1 MKYSYLNKAFNKEE
15 IIEIN
20 KLINQNLSNGKDFP
34 AEKATKTSQ
43 VKFVKWVDVRNKL
56 WKLADF
62 ALDSNEN
69 IFGYDLYH
77 VTSHKWC
84 HYNVYNK
91 KTEYSWHTDSTNQP
105 TCDMKLTCLIN
116 LSEKKYKGGEF
127 CIFDSG
133 EKHIKEFDEPG
144 SILVFQSF
152 THHKVKPVLKGTRI
166 SFTLWLNGPK
176 FR

>member
-1 MKYSYLNKAFNKEE
+1 MAYSYLTKAFNKEE

-20 KLINQNLSNGKDFP
+20 KTINNNLSDGKDHP
-34 AEKATKTSQ
+34 AEKAIKTSQ
-43 VKFVKWVDVRNKL
+43 VKFIKWVNIRDRL
-56 WKLADF
+56 WRLADF
-62 ALDSNEN
+62 GIDSNEN

-77 VTSHKWC
+77 LTSHKWC

-91 KTEYSWHTDSTNQP
+91 KTQYSWHVDSTTQ
-105 TCDMKLTCLIN
+105 TSVDMKLTCLIN

-127 CIFDSG
+127 CIFQGG
-133 EKHIKEFDEPG
+133 EQHIKEFDEPG
-144 SILVFQSF
+144 SMLIFPSF
-152 THHKVKPVLKGTRI
+152 VPHRVKPVLEGTRI